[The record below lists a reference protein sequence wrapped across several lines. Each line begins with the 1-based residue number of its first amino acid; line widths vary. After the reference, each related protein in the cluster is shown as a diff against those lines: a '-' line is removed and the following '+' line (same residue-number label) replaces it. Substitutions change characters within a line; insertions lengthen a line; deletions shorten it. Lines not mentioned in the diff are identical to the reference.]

1 MVRVLSKSVGDD
13 VIVIVSRRRK
23 SLKLHLLTC
32 PKTFQNVS
40 QKIND
45 KNLMFG
51 VYILI
56 SYLLVESLKANKN

>member
-23 SLKLHLLTC
+23 SLKLHLLIR
-32 PKTFQNVS
+32 PKTFQNVD

-56 SYLLVESLKANKN
+56 SYFLVESLKANKN